1 MEIGKL
7 KLLLFNMHVMSYN
20 CEKFHFLAFLVL
32 EIAGGGGGRVQ
43 NDPSLRIHVNAYVFQ
58 SYIYIFIFKKFE
70 IFSNGAI
77 AESFRENCS

>member
-32 EIAGGGGGRVQ
+32 EVAGGGGGGGVQ
-43 NDPSLRIHVNAYVFQ
+43 NDPSLRIDV
-58 SYIYIFIFKKFE
+58 SE
-70 IFSNGAI
+70 TP
-77 AESFRENCS
+77 